1 MTTTRPP
8 LRPGTDAADALYK
21 EQAKRDAEAAH
32 RWLAQQV
39 KTS

>member
-21 EQAKRDAEAAH
+21 EQIRREVELAH
-32 RWLAQQV
+32 KWLAAQG
-39 KTS
+39 KK